1 MKFYAIPSLA
11 GLSKQ
16 GGLLSVFEGIEGIF
30 KFLAVPGARRGPV
43 SVTTNVGARRVPP
56 KGSSSPHR

>member
-30 KFLAVPGARRGPV
+30 KFLAVPGARCRGV
-43 SVTTNVGARRVPP
+43 RDDKCRSQGGTP
-56 KGSSSPHR
+56 KRIIQSS